1 MIQAQSTN
9 FRVYNDVVQDITRE
23 IDLFDDG
30 KHNDYK
36 PDDGI
41 FGGFFTETQL
51 NGSYIVTAYI
61 EGSKANGTHVSRR
74 STGTFQVGSLHNAE
88 VTTSEIMQYAR
99 QLEEKMKAKVVNPL
113 GSMQSP
119 ASSTPTSKNSSGS
132 KRKKRSRSLMD
143 SLSN

>member
-1 MIQAQSTN
+1 MLWRLPDGT
-9 FRVYNDVVQDITRE
+9 DVE
-23 IDLFDDG
+23 LFDDG
-30 KHNDYK
+30 VHNDYK
-36 PDDGI
+36 AEDDI

-61 EGSKANGTHVSRR
+61 EGNKTNGTHINRR
-74 STGTFQVGSLHNAE
+74 STGTFQVGSLQDAE

-99 QLEEKMKAKVVNPL
+99 QLEERMKAKVANPL
-113 GSMQSP
+113 GGMQSTGSP
-119 ASSTPTSKNSSGS
+119 DRANGNALGS